1 MRAYLASTCV
11 IFGLIAVAHAVRAMT
26 DGQLFSTDPVYY
38 LSMVGLGVLA
48 AVLSAWSWRLLR
60 ARSSTRP

>member
-1 MRAYLASTCV
+1 V
-11 IFGLIAVAHAVRAMT
+11 IFGLIAVAHVVRALAEWP
-26 DGQLFSTDPVYY
+26 LFATDPAYY
-38 LSMVGLGVLA
+38 VSMVGLGVLA

>member
-1 MRAYLASTCV
+1 V
-11 IFGLIAVAHAVRAMT
+11 IFGLIAVVHAVRAMAEWP
-26 DGQLFSTDPVYY
+26 LFSTDPGYY

-48 AVLSAWSWRLLR
+48 AALSAWSWRLLR